1 MDEDVLK
8 TAVQGEWNHPL
19 RSEKLFWSVPRLV
32 LVGVPWICGVA
43 EAKDRFFL
51 TAYYMLSDLWSG
63 HSGEWPSR
71 TFIHFKQMEYK
82 YPEGKVLTD
91 DEAKQLFRKEMDEQ
105 IDALKRKHGMA
116 T

>member
-1 MDEDVLK
+1 MWHLGQASRAGDVTTAKQLLRRLMDEDVLK

-51 TAYYMLSDLWSG
+51 TAYYMLSDLLRPL
-63 HSGEWPSR
+63 GELSL
-71 TFIHFKQMEYK
+71 IH
-82 YPEGKVLTD
+82 
-91 DEAKQLFRKEMDEQ
+91 
-105 IDALKRKHGMA
+105 I
-116 T
+116 